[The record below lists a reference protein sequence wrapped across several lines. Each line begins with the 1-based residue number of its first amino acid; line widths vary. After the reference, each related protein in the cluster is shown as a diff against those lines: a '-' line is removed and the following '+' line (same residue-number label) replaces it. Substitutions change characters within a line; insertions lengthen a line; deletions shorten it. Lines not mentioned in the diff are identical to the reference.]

1 MRRARKT
8 VQSVLAFL
16 ILFSCLGTK
25 VVQAQITPAIDGTGT
40 KINRTP
46 TQFDITGGTRS
57 GINLFH
63 SFDQFGLNPG
73 QTANFLSNPSIQ
85 NILSRV
91 TGGNP
96 SVINGLI
103 QVTGGNANLY
113 LMNPSGIIF
122 GAGARLNVSG
132 AFTATTASGIGF
144 GNNWF
149 NAIGNPNYTQLVG
162 KPSEFAFTSGGSLF
176 NAGTLSA
183 QSVTLLGG
191 TVVNTGTIEA
201 PGGNITIAAI
211 PDQKLI
217 RITQAGTLLSL
228 DLPMQ
233 ESIKA
238 QPLPELLTG
247 GNLSNATGVTVENGI
262 VKIAATPIATQA
274 GSAIVSGQVSVAGET
289 PGKVQ
294 VLGDRI
300 NLINANID
308 ASSTT
313 GGGTVL
319 VGGEAEGKGT
329 TPRAIS
335 TTSDAQTRIS
345 ADAIRQGAGGTVVLW
360 SDDTT
365 KVQSNISARGV
376 DRGGFIETSGKQK
389 LDVNDAIVNASTTK
403 GDPGTWLLDPTDIN
417 IANTGGTITPSA
429 IAASLDGGTNVSL
442 TTAGA
447 GVGVGDITLT
457 NSVNQTGGGTA
468 SLTLTGRRLL
478 RLGSAVF
485 NLSTTGD
492 LTFNLNQVN
501 PEATVPTSAIQTAI
515 GTIGTV
521 PGNRIINLGAGTYTG
536 GTLTLNN
543 RLAIR
548 GTGATTILDGGNAR
562 QVLNIGTAGNVTLD
576 GVTIANGAT
585 TTNGAGIFNNG
596 ITTIQNSIVQ
606 NNVASSS
613 GSDGGG
619 IYNSNQLTIS
629 NSTVRNNTSGDD
641 GGGIRNDK
649 TLAIVNSTI
658 SSNTAQSASSSTSG
672 GGAILN
678 TIPATTTISNSTI
691 SGNSAKVGGAIR
703 NDGSLTLTNSTVSA
717 NTGANGGGIVNTVN
731 PLNPTQFG
739 RTTLRNTIIA
749 GNADASNNAPDVFA
763 FVTGSFT
770 DQGNNL
776 IGIGDTF
783 NSPFNAAT
791 LRGTAASPL
800 NPRLAPLGNSGG
812 TTQTYAL
819 LPGSSAI
826 NAGTSTGSPAQ
837 DQRGQARVGATDI
850 GAFESQ
856 GFTISA
862 TGGTPQSTTVNTAF
876 ATPLT
881 ATVTANN
888 AIEPVAG
895 GIVTYTSPSTGA
907 SITPGTQTATI
918 NALGNASI
926 TPTATTTA
934 GSYTVSATSLGAT
947 GTANFSLT
955 NNPDN
960 PFSIVATGGTPQSAV
975 VNTNYSQAL
984 QVLVR
989 DQFDN
994 VIPGA
999 TVSFSVPGSG
1009 ASGILTATTTTTN
1022 ASGIAAVNLAANTI
1036 AGNFSTTGN
1045 VSGVATP
1052 ATFAL
1057 TNLAD
1062 GPFSIAA
1069 TSGSG
1074 QSAIVANPY
1083 NNPLVATVRDQY
1095 GNPVSNAT
1103 VSFSVPG
1110 TGASGAVSGATAT
1123 TDTNGNASVN
1133 ITANTIAG
1141 DFNTTSSVSGV
1152 ATPATFTL
1160 TNLADVPFSIT
1171 ATSGSGQ
1178 STTVNTN
1185 FANSLQA
1192 IVRDQYGNP
1201 VPNATVSFSVP
1212 GTGASGTITAAT
1224 ATTDASGST
1233 SVNITANTIA
1243 GNFAASGQ
1251 VGSVAT
1257 PANFSLTNLAD
1268 LPFTITATNGSG
1280 QSTTVN
1286 TNFAN
1291 PLQTTVRDQYGN
1303 PVPNATVSF
1312 GVPGTG
1318 ASGTPSAATV
1328 TTDTNGNAAVN
1339 ITANTVSGNFNTTG
1353 SVGGVAT
1360 PANFSLTNLA
1370 DVPFSIAATSGSGQS
1385 ITVNTNFA
1393 NPLQT
1398 TVRDQYGNPVPN
1410 ATVSFGVP
1418 GTGASGTSSAAT
1430 VTTNA
1435 SGNATINITAN
1446 TVAGSFNSTGSVGG
1460 VATPATFSLTNLAD
1474 LPFSITATN
1483 GSGQSAIVANAY
1495 SNPLIATVRD
1505 QYSNPVPNATV
1516 NFSVPGTGAS
1526 GTLTT
1531 ATTTTDTSGNA
1542 TVNIT
1547 ANTVA
1552 GGFTTSSQVGGVATP
1567 ASFSL
1572 TNLADLP
1579 FSITATSG
1587 SGQSTTVN
1595 TNFANPLQVTVR
1607 DQYNNRVPNATV
1619 SFNAP
1624 GIGASS
1630 VFSSTTATTD
1640 TSGNASVS
1648 ITANTVSGGYN
1659 SVGSV
1664 GGVATPATFTLTN
1677 LADLPFSIAATSGS
1691 GQSATVNTNFANSL
1705 QTIVRDQ
1712 YGNPVPNAT
1721 VSFSVPGTGASGT
1734 LTAVTTTTDT
1744 SGNATVNITANTIA
1758 GTYST
1763 TGSVT
1768 GVVTPATFSLTNT
1781 PDVVTRF
1788 DVAGFPSTTTAGN
1801 AGSFN
1806 ITAFDQ
1812 FNNLATNYT
1821 GTVGF
1826 SSSDANS
1833 TLPSAATLTNGTRSF
1848 NGIFRTAGT
1857 QSLTATDSNLSVS
1870 GSQTG
1875 ITVNPAAPYFIG
1887 ARGGSGQ
1894 NTIVNTAFGS
1904 NLQATV
1910 YDIYNNVIPG
1920 VNVVFQ
1926 VPGSEASGIFTGSS
1940 TLTTDAMG
1948 SVSIPIRAN
1957 TIAGQFIAQA
1967 QVSAANSLSEIPAS
1981 FFLTNNP
1988 DVPFSVNAI
1997 EGANQST
2004 TVNTAFANS
2013 IQVQVRDQFGNAI
2026 PNAVVN
2032 FTAPTSG
2039 ATTQIPGTVS
2049 VNANEDGIAS
2059 LNVAANTIAGQYISS
2074 GSVSGVN
2081 TPANFNLTNT
2091 PDRPASIVPVG
2102 GNGQSTIVNTI
2113 FNQSLQALVRDQ
2125 FGNVIPNAT
2134 VQFGAPINGASGRLS
2149 NLNAITDASGI
2160 AQIDINANTIAGL
2173 FNTTAS
2179 VEGASTAFNLS
2190 NLADVPAQAIAENT
2204 AQRIPVNRTFLRP
2217 LQVTILDQFGNPIS
2231 NSSVTFSL
2239 PAQGASG
2246 RFENGTSNITVNTN
2260 ANGVAQ
2266 VRVTANDVQGSFTGT
2281 GSILNVMPAQ
2291 FNLSNVSSFALAD
2304 EVRFNQDLF
2313 GTVPSEPQVSPI
2325 DQTPLLCAVR
2335 DRVESLDSYQGVP
2348 ACLDRVST
2356 RR

>member
-1 MRRARKT
+1 
-8 VQSVLAFL
+8 VLAFL

-335 TTSDAQTRIS
+335 TTSDAQTKIS

-376 DRGGFIETSGKQK
+376 DRGGFVETSGKQK
-389 LDVNDAIVNASTTK
+389 LDVNDAIVNASTTN
-403 GDPGTWLLDPTDIN
+403 GNPGTWLLDPTDIN
-417 IANTGGTITPSA
+417 IATTGGTITPSA

-478 RLGSAVF
+478 RLSSAVF

-515 GTIGTV
+515 GTINTV
-521 PGNRIINLGAGTYTG
+521 PGNRIITLGAGTYTG
-536 GTLTLNN
+536 GTLSLNGKF
-543 RLAIR
+543 AIR
-548 GTGATTILDGGNAR
+548 GTGATTILDGGSAR
-562 QVLNIGTAGNVTLD
+562 QVLNIGAAGNVTLD

-585 TTNGAGIFNNG
+585 TTNGAGIVNNG
-596 ITTIQNSIVQ
+596 ITSIQNSIIE
-606 NNVASSS
+606 NNIASGSS
-613 GSDGGG
+613 SDGGG
-619 IYNSNQLTIS
+619 IYNREQLTIS
-629 NSTVRNNTSGDD
+629 NSTIRNNTSGDD

-658 SSNTAQSASSSTSG
+658 SGNTARSVSSFTSG

-678 TIPATTTISNSTI
+678 TILATATISNSTI
-691 SGNSAKVGGAIR
+691 SGNLGQVGGAIR
-703 NDGSLTLTNSTVSA
+703 NDGTLILTNSTVSA
-717 NTGANGGGIVNTVN
+717 NTGTNGGGVVNTIN
-731 PLNPTQFG
+731 PANPSQFG

-749 GNADASNNAPDVFA
+749 GNTDTSNNAPDVFA
-763 FVTGSFT
+763 FVTNSFT
-770 DQGNNL
+770 DQGYNL

-783 NSPFNAAT
+783 NSSFNVTT
-791 LRGTAASPL
+791 LRGTAATPL
-800 NPRLAPLGNSGG
+800 NPRLAPLGNYGG
-812 TTQTYAL
+812 TTQTQAL

-826 NAGTSTGSPAQ
+826 DAGTTGTPAQ
-837 DQRGQARVGATDI
+837 DQRGQARGGAIDI

-895 GIVTYTSPSTGA
+895 GIVTYTAPSTGA

-975 VNTNYSQAL
+975 VNTNYGQAL

-989 DQFDN
+989 DQFNN

-999 TVSFSVPGSG
+999 TVSFSVPG
-1009 ASGILTATTTTTN
+1009 
-1022 ASGIAAVNLAANTI
+1022 
-1036 AGNFSTTGN
+1036 
-1045 VSGVATP
+1045 
-1052 ATFAL
+1052 
-1057 TNLAD
+1057 
-1062 GPFSIAA
+1062 
-1069 TSGSG
+1069 
-1074 QSAIVANPY
+1074 
-1083 NNPLVATVRDQY
+1083 
-1095 GNPVSNAT
+1095 
-1103 VSFSVPG
+1103 
-1110 TGASGAVSGATAT
+1110 TGASGSVSGATAT
-1123 TDTNGNASVN
+1123 TDTNGNASIN

-1212 GTGASGTITAAT
+1212 GTGASGTLTAAT

-1398 TVRDQYGNPVPN
+1398 AVRDQYGNPVPN

-1418 GTGASGTSSAAT
+1418 GTGASGTPSAAT

-1664 GGVATPATFTLTN
+1664 GGVATPATFTLMN

-1768 GVVTPATFSLTNT
+1768 GVATPATFSLTNT
-1781 PDVVTRF
+1781 PDIVTRF

-1848 NGIFRTAGT
+1848 NGILRTAGT

-1926 VPGSEASGIFTGSS
+1926 VPGSGASGIFTGSS

-2134 VQFGAPINGASGRLS
+2134 VQFGTPINGASGRLS

-2160 AQIDINANTIAGL
+2160 AQIDINANTITGL

-2239 PAQGASG
+2239 PVQGASG

-2291 FNLSNVSSFALAD
+2291 FNLSNLSGFALAD
-2304 EVRFNQDLF
+2304 EVRLNQDFF
-2313 GTVPSEPQVSPI
+2313 GKVPSAPQLSPI
-2325 DQTPLLCAVR
+2325 ERTPLLCAVR
-2335 DRVESLDSYQGVP
+2335 DLVESLDSYQGVP
-2348 ACLDRVST
+2348 VCLDRVST